1 MSDKLAI
8 WNRALMSLG
17 AERLAD
23 TAGTSTVHLIID
35 GFYESGVEAMFL
47 ARPWS
52 WATGLEESTGTP
64 LDNGEWLHAMLA
76 DPVDAKVLKP
86 YRIFR
91 PGSTWTGPVN
101 VHNSTVPTDQVDW
114 RYDYDGIVTGYETVV
129 IQWQGRLLDE
139 EDWPESFANAVA
151 ARLAFDICMP
161 ITKSMDLKRIVASE
175 YQARLQEAERDDD
188 TRGRTG
194 MRQATSLVGVR

>member
-23 TAGTSTVHLIID
+23 TAGTSTVHLIIG

-52 WATGLEESTGTP
+52 WATGLDESTGTP
-64 LDNGEWLHAMLA
+64 LGNGEFLHAMLA

-101 VHNSTVPTDQVDW
+101 VHHSTVPTDQVDW

>member
-1 MSDKLAI
+1 
-8 WNRALMSLG
+8 MSLG
-17 AERLAD
+17 AERLSD
-23 TAGTSTVHLIID
+23 TVGSSTVHLIIA

-52 WATGLEESTGTP
+52 WATGFAESTGTP
-64 LDNGEWLHAMLA
+64 LDNGEWLHDKPGDDERSEL
-76 DPVDAKVLKP
+76 LRP

-91 PGSTWTGPVN
+91 SGSSWTGPVN
-101 VHNSTVPTDQVDW
+101 VHNSTVPTEQIDW
-114 RYDYDGIVTGYETVV
+114 RHDYNGIVTGHETVL
-129 IQWQGRLLDE
+129 IQWMSRLLNE

-194 MRQATSLVGVR
+194 MRQVTSLVGVR

>member
-23 TAGTSTVHLIID
+23 TVGTSTVHLIID

-64 LDNGEWLHAMLA
+64 LGNGEFLHAILA

-91 PGSTWTGPVN
+91 PGGTWTGPVN
-101 VHNSTVPTDQVDW
+101 VHNSTVPTDQIDW